1 MFDPKTVKDLKRVE
15 EREAV
20 HLSEAVVVDEIRS
33 VSVDQSVEGKAV
45 LPAVGEKR
53 RVRGEG
59 GGDAHTFAALQVNII
74 GAVNKNC
81 PDLPPG
87 PRSTS
92 PL

>member
-1 MFDPKTVKDLKRVE
+1 MTQKLKYLKRVE
-15 EREAV
+15 ECEAV

-33 VSVDQSVEGKAV
+33 VSVDQSVEGKTV

-59 GGDAHTFAALQVNII
+59 GGDAHTFAALQVDII

-81 PDLPPG
+81 PNLPPG